1 MRQSKPQTLS
11 KASRAKRLGPL
22 AAAFAAFR
30 RVKGPGRRI
39 PWGLRMQV
47 VAALDAGA
55 SLSAIQKTCGVSWS
69 QATCW
74 RLAAHAGAEVG
85 EAPQVLSVVDR
96 GGPVSSSSDG
106 GVELR
111 VGAWRISVNRVSD

>member
-11 KASRAKRLGPL
+11 KASRAGRLAPL

-30 RVKGPGRRI
+30 RGNRAGRRI
-39 PWGLRMQV
+39 PLGLRMQV
-47 VAALDAGA
+47 VAALDAGVSA
-55 SLSAIQKTCGVSWS
+55 SAIQKSCGVSWG
-69 QATCW
+69 QATRW
-74 RLAAHAGAEVG
+74 RLAAHAGGEVAA
-85 EAPQVLSVVDR
+85 APQVLSVVDR
-96 GGPVSSSSDG
+96 GAPVSSSSD